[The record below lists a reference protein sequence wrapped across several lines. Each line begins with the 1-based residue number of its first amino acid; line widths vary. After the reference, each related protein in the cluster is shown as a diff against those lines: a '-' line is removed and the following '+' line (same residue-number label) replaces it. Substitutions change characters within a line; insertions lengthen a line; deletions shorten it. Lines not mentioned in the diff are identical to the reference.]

1 MNMKH
6 LHRLHRKIART
17 RQSKTAILVIVMVAI
32 IGTIVLITSH
42 AATPY
47 VSIEAEDGTLSTN
60 VGSNSSS
67 SASGGSYVAF
77 GQTSIVPT
85 GTAGLGTPLA
95 CPSGAVAVNKD
106 SATWNFAANT
116 NYCFAAGTYSG
127 FSKQIPTGDGWFGQ
141 GQAVLDGGFGT
152 SQAIY
157 NGGTASNVT
166 IDGFTVQ
173 HYDYTGCSN
182 AECVM
187 PTSGY
192 SINIQYGTNIT
203 VTDNTFQDGYN
214 GGYSA
219 GGGVGLGANG
229 PVCAYPANITSLAL
243 AANCYNY
250 ITDSTISHNVFNG
263 MVWGGPA
270 FGDAYDVSANY
281 NIVEGSDPGAV
292 FDTEGYLAA
301 FGKFSL
307 TADAT
312 VKGNYLANNI
322 ENGIWFDVFNVDS
335 YIENNTIV
343 GTPTA
348 QSAQSGI
355 FDEISCN
362 AVITGNNISNVGY
375 SDANS
380 GNWGAGVRISSSGSS
395 TASGSGPINSAC
407 GHVNTSGAMPGYQG
421 EEIEN
426 NTFTNDLDDIA
437 LYDGHCDTN
446 PCNSDSIVTDNNIL
460 ISGNTFN
467 ATTEAGYLQKGDGHT
482 YTGPNE
488 SDAVVIEAANPELN
502 VSSNNNT
509 FHLYRTTS
517 FGNGGDLTFAQ
528 WKADGFDTT
537 GSTCSLIG
545 GGSC

>member
-1 MNMKH
+1 MK
-6 LHRLHRKIART
+6 RSIIKQTFRGQRA
-17 RQSKTAILVIVMVAI
+17 AAVIVIVVVAGL
-32 IGTIVLITSH
+32 GTFLLLQSH
-42 AATPY
+42 AQTPF
-47 VSIEAEDGTLSTN
+47 VSSEAESGTLSTN
-60 VGSNSSS
+60 VATNSSS
-67 SASGGSYVAF
+67 SASGGSYVSY
-77 GQTSIVPT
+77 GQTSTPP

-95 CPSGAVAVNKD
+95 CPSGAVPVTNN

-127 FSKQIPTGDGWFGQ
+127 FSKQIPTGDGWYGQ
-141 GQAVLDGGFGT
+141 GHAVLDGGFGT

-173 HYDYTGCSN
+173 HYDYTGCSG

-192 SINIQYGTNIT
+192 SVNIQYGTNIT
-203 VTDNTFQDGYN
+203 VTNNTFQDGYN
-214 GGYSA
+214 GGYTA
-219 GGGVGLGANG
+219 GGGVALGANG
-229 PVCAYPANITSLAL
+229 PVCPYPANITSLAL

-250 ITDSTISHNVFNG
+250 ITNSTISHNVFNG